1 MSPFIIFLCNE
12 QSGCRWAFFVIGIL
26 SHLIQHLITV
36 LLMLQAK
43 MLEPRCQ
50 LQTAW
55 SVGDACCQED
65 AWGSV
70 RLWGTIFVTKCV
82 EIKPLSPLCSLNM
95 SLDFC
100 QLNSIQTLKLT

>member
-1 MSPFIIFLCNE
+1 MSPFIIILCNE
-12 QSGCRWAFFVIGIL
+12 QSGCRWAFFGIGIL

-36 LLMLQAK
+36 LLLMLQAK

-70 RLWGTIFVTKCV
+70 RLWSMGDNFCHQMHGNKTSRPFV
-82 EIKPLSPLCSLNM
+82 
-95 SLDFC
+95 
-100 QLNSIQTLKLT
+100 